1 MLVTTKRRA
10 ITAAAISFVVVF
22 ILAMY
27 WWQTFDEH
35 ANLSN
40 LFSKLNLSTAS
51 NSDGIAVGDKVA
63 VIVETRPLRVLI
75 PLITHFAAVLGPEW
89 PILLFTRPSTV
100 RTLAAFGQGSQPF
113 RRMVKAG
120 QVKIIE
126 LPTRSYL
133 QNYEG
138 ISHFLASE
146 WFWTQLEPA
155 KHMLL
160 FQADSMICSSS
171 GRRVEDFL
179 EYDFIGATHP
189 YFDDAFNG
197 GLSLRNV
204 TLSRQIAKMSN
215 IADDINN
222 GTNLG
227 LVEDVWFC
235 DKMKKL
241 GARFPTQE
249 KAAEFAVDYN
259 WAERPLGYHGINKTA
274 NVERSDE
281 IYAWCPE
288 AQIAA
293 ASNDVL
299 ELSEEERNST
309 NIVEDVEATGGR
321 ILPFE

>member
-1 MLVTTKRRA
+1 MFAATKRRA
-10 ITAAAISFVVVF
+10 ITAAVISFVVMF
-22 ILAMY
+22 ILATY
-27 WWQTFDEH
+27 WWQASDED

-40 LFSKLNLSTAS
+40 LLSKLNLATTPI
-51 NSDGIAVGDKVA
+51 SDGIKVGDKVA

-113 RRMVKAG
+113 KRMVATG

-133 QNYEG
+133 QSYEG

-146 WFWTQLEPA
+146 WFWTQLEAA

-189 YFDDAFNG
+189 FYPGAFNG

-204 TLSRQIAKMSN
+204 SLSRQIVSVSN
-215 IADDINN
+215 IADDVKN

-227 LVEDVWFC
+227 LVEDLWFW
-235 DKMKKL
+235 DKMKTL
-241 GARFPTQE
+241 GGRFPTDE
-249 KAAEFAVDYN
+249 RAAEFAVDYN

-274 NVERSDE
+274 SVERSDE

-299 ELSEEERNST
+299 VLNEGEQKGTES
-309 NIVEDVEATGGR
+309 IEDVETTGGR